1 MLTSGAAVR
10 QRPSYR
16 PYRVTVRRVHRLSP
30 SFVRITFTG
39 ADLRDF
45 GTDGRD
51 QRVKVILPLTGLGY
65 GDFGVDDPEVRA
77 AGEWYLLWRAL
88 PESQRNPIRTYTIR
102 AARPGQREVDIDF
115 VCHGDAG
122 PASAWACSA
131 RAGDE
136 IVLVGPDALSP
147 DSAAGIEWNPGTAR
161 TLLLAGDE
169 TAVPAVS
176 AILESL
182 PASSSAHAILE
193 IPTADDRLDLDL
205 PAGVTIDW
213 LPRGSAPVGSRLDP
227 AVRGWLAAHL
237 DAVARAVAEE
247 FADIDVDA
255 TLLWETPAESPTGE
269 LYAWL
274 AGEAGVIKNLRRF
287 LVRECGLDRRQVAF
301 MGYWRDGKSEAN

>member
-1 MLTSGAAVR
+1 MLTSLRAGVR
-10 QRPSYR
+10 PRPAYR
-16 PYRVTVRRVHRLSP
+16 PFRVSVQRVQRLSP

-39 ADLRDF
+39 RELTDF
-45 GTDGRD
+45 GTAGLD
-51 QRVKVILPLTGLGY
+51 QRVKLLLPLPGVGL
-65 GDFGVDDPEVRA
+65 DHLPVEDAEN
-77 AGEWYLLWRAL
+77 WYPRWRAL
-88 PESQRNPIRTYTIR
+88 PDELRNPLRTYTIR
-102 AARPGQREVDIDF
+102 AVRPAEREVDVDF
-115 VCHGDAG
+115 VCHGETG

-136 IVLVGPDALSP
+136 IVLVGPDGQSP
-147 DSAAGIEWNPGTAR
+147 DSSVGIEWNPGTAR

-176 AILESL
+176 AILGAL
-182 PASSSAHAILE
+182 PAGTAAHAILE
-193 IPTADDRLDLDL
+193 IPTADDRLELEL
-205 PAGVTIDW
+205 PAGVTVDW
-213 LPRGSAPVGSRLDP
+213 LPRGTAAHGTRLDP
-227 AVRGWLAAHL
+227 AVRGWLAEHL
-237 DAVARAVAEE
+237 DAVARVAEE

-274 AGEAGVIKNLRRF
+274 AGEAAVIKGLRRF